1 MGVIGWAAAF
11 LVFVVIEVGTMALT
25 TIWFA
30 GGALAGL
37 IACLLG
43 AGIELQLVIFAAVS
57 FILLIL
63 TRPLALRYVNRKVK
77 RTNTE
82 GLIGSRAR
90 ITETV
95 DNAAGTGTAVLDG
108 KEWTARALRQGEII
122 PEGDMAIVRKIQG
135 VKLLVE
141 SDNRKEKGA

>member
-11 LVFVVIEVGTMALT
+11 LFFIVIEVGTMALT

-141 SDNRKEKGA
+141 SDNREEKGA

>member
-90 ITETV
+90 ITERV

-141 SDNRKEKGA
+141 SDNREEKGA

>member
-11 LVFVVIEVGTMALT
+11 LFFIVIEVGTMALT

-43 AGIELQLVIFAAVS
+43 AGIELQLVVFAAVS

-141 SDNRKEKGA
+141 PDNREQKGA

>member
-43 AGIELQLVIFAAVS
+43 AGIELQLVVFAAVS

-63 TRPLALRYVNRKVK
+63 TRPLALRYVNRQVK
-77 RTNTE
+77 RTNAE

-90 ITETV
+90 ITERV

-108 KEWTARALRQGEII
+108 KEWTARALCQGEII

-141 SDNRKEKGA
+141 SDNREEKGA

>member
-11 LVFVVIEVGTMALT
+11 LFFIVIEVGTMALT

-43 AGIELQLVIFAAVS
+43 AGIELQLVVFAAVS

-82 GLIGSRAR
+82 GMIGSRAR

-141 SDNRKEKGA
+141 SDNREQKGA

>member
-1 MGVIGWAAAF
+1 MGVIGWAAACLF
-11 LVFVVIEVGTMALT
+11 FIVIEVGTMALT
-25 TIWFA
+25 TKLFS

-43 AGIELQLVIFAAVS
+43 AGIELQLVVFAAVS

-63 TRPLALRYVNRKVK
+63 TRPLALRYVNRQVK
-77 RTNTE
+77 RTNAE

-90 ITETV
+90 ITERV

-141 SDNRKEKGA
+141 SDNREEKGA

>member
-1 MGVIGWAAAF
+1 MGVIGWVAAF
-11 LVFVVIEVGTMALT
+11 LVFIVIEVGTMALT

-37 IACLLG
+37 ILCLLG
-43 AGIELQLVIFAAVS
+43 AGIELQLAVFAAVS

-63 TRPLALRYVNRKVK
+63 TRPLALRYVNRQVK
-77 RTNTE
+77 KTNVDS
-82 GLIGSRAR
+82 LIGSKAR

-95 DNAAGTGTAVLDG
+95 DNAAGTGAAVLDG

-122 PEGDMAIVRKIQG
+122 PKGEMAVVRKIQG

-141 SDNRKEKGA
+141 PVGHEQEGA

>member
-11 LVFVVIEVGTMALT
+11 LFFIVIEVGTMALT

-43 AGIELQLVIFAAVS
+43 AGIELQLVVFAAVS

-63 TRPLALRYVNRKVK
+63 TRPLALRYVNRQVK
-77 RTNTE
+77 RTNAE

-90 ITETV
+90 ITERV

-122 PEGDMAIVRKIQG
+122 PEGDMAIVRQTQA
-135 VKLLVE
+135 VKLLLE
-141 SDNRKEKGA
+141 SDNREEKGA

>member
-1 MGVIGWAAAF
+1 MGVIGWAAAYLF
-11 LVFVVIEVGTMALT
+11 FIVIEVGTMALT
-25 TIWFA
+25 PIWVA

-37 IACLLG
+37 IASLLG
-43 AGIELQLVIFAAVS
+43 AGIELQLVVFAAVS

-63 TRPLALRYVNRKVK
+63 TRPLALRYVNRQVK
-77 RTNTE
+77 RTNAE

-90 ITETV
+90 ITERV

-141 SDNRKEKGA
+141 SDNREEKGA

>member
-11 LVFVVIEVGTMALT
+11 LFFIVIEVGTMALT

-43 AGIELQLVIFAAVS
+43 AGIELQLVVFAAVS

-141 SDNRKEKGA
+141 SDNREEKGA

>member
-11 LVFVVIEVGTMALT
+11 LFFIVIEVGTMALT

-43 AGIELQLVIFAAVS
+43 AGIELQLVVFAAVS

-63 TRPLALRYVNRKVK
+63 TRPLALRYVNRQVK
-77 RTNTE
+77 RTNAE

-90 ITETV
+90 ITERV
-95 DNAAGTGTAVLDG
+95 DNAAGTGTAVLEG

-122 PEGDMAIVRKIQG
+122 PEGDMAIVRRIQG

-141 SDNRKEKGA
+141 SGNREEKGA

>member
-1 MGVIGWAAAF
+1 MGVIGWAAACLF
-11 LVFVVIEVGTMALT
+11 FIVIEVGTMALT

-43 AGIELQLVIFAAVS
+43 AGIELQLVVFAAVS

-63 TRPLALRYVNRKVK
+63 TRPLALRYVNRQVK
-77 RTNTE
+77 RTNAE

-90 ITETV
+90 ITERV

-108 KEWTARALRQGEII
+108 KEWTARTLRQGEVI

-141 SDNRKEKGA
+141 PDNREQKGA

>member
-11 LVFVVIEVGTMALT
+11 LFFIVIEVGTMALT

-43 AGIELQLVIFAAVS
+43 AGIELQLVVFAAVS

-141 SDNRKEKGA
+141 SDNREQKGA